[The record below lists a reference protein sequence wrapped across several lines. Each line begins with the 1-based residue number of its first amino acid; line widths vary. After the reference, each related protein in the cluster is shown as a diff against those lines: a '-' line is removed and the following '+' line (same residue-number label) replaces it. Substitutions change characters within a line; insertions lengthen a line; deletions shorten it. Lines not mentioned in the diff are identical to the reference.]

1 MDQRRQIW
9 PRVGSQRRE
18 GLSSLRNQRV
28 LGDDRLRKYMGIELL
43 LGLGALPLRSLV
55 LRRLLRM
62 ELDAR
67 LRVGTCMGIL
77 EKWRRLL
84 RMGTHGSRRTHQ
96 RQHQPARKLLDVSA
110 S

>member
-1 MDQRRQIW
+1 
-9 PRVGSQRRE
+9 
-18 GLSSLRNQRV
+18 
-28 LGDDRLRKYMGIELL
+28 MGIELL